1 MNTDAAEGV
10 ADMHGT
16 SIERQIREFVRKDDP
31 PNHGSTEAREYAVNG
46 VCSLVER
53 VAGTSL
59 GEIDNMIAE
68 LQRLRVFLVS
78 EGERLLRELA
88 HYGELTRE
96 VDRAQRALRLQRL
109 DVSEREDPFAAVIRC
124 TADPTKAD
132 KRTRSKWSRVMRYA
146 AGYKPDSEPLDLF
159 IRRKGAAQ
167 LPCEPGLNCAHPQI
181 RSRPT
186 GACRGGP
193 FRFQLF
199 FARWRQSSVA
209 PAVCQPTIADPDVS
223 PTSRSFR

>member
-1 MNTDAAEGV
+1 VAWPPFSPSASPPPGRELQQLRRFDLQGLCKLPHDLQARVERALLKLTEIAPADAQVGINRVSVPVGLAVAVYGLVSWWAAEGQES
-10 ADMHGT
+10 H
-16 SIERQIREFVRKDDP
+16 R
-31 PNHGSTEAREYAVNG
+31 AR
-46 VCSLVER
+46 
-53 VAGTSL
+53 
-59 GEIDNMIAE
+59 
-68 LQRLRVFLVS
+68 
-78 EGERLLRELA
+78 
-88 HYGELTRE
+88 
-96 VDRAQRALRLQRL
+96 RALRLQRL
-109 DVSEREDPFAAVIRC
+109 EVSGREDPYAAVIRC